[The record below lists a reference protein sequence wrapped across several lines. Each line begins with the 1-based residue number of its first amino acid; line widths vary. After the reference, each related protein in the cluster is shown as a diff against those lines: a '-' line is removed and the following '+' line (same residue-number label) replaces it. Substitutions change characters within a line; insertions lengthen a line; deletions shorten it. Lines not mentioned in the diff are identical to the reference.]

1 MNSITIIKDET
12 HNKRYAQIDLN
23 AISKYT
29 NQKMQDLFDVIVAE
43 SRKDDDKISLKK
55 MESLLKKAN
64 KLK

>member
-29 NQKMQDLFDVIVAE
+29 NQKMQDLFDVLVAE

-64 KLK
+64 KFK

>member
-12 HNKRYAQIDLN
+12 HNKRYVQIDLN
-23 AISKYT
+23 AIAKYT
-29 NQKMQDLFDVIVAE
+29 NQKLQDLFDVLVAE
-43 SRKDDDKISLKK
+43 SRKEDEKISLKE

>member
-23 AISKYT
+23 AIAKYT
-29 NQKMQDLFDVIVAE
+29 NQKLQDLFDVLVAE
-43 SRKDDDKISLKK
+43 SRKEDEKISLKE

>member
-29 NQKMQDLFDVIVAE
+29 NQKMQDLFDVLVAE